1 MEPGEPQQPIPECP
15 ICYVPYDNIFQT
27 PLLLP
32 CSHTFCLECL
42 SRLCVFLKQSQ
53 ALQCPLCRASVSIP
67 HGGVPNLLPNM
78 AVITQFPPWMQTLQE
93 VWLDGYKLC
102 CIQKPLPSGQV
113 SASEEDPEMLITVEL
128 LPNPAPRDTH
138 LADLIHVHRPLPLSM
153 CRQLCHALWEYRIR
167 VFWVTVLLG
176 VLTVLLMSLIYK

>member
-138 LADLIHVHRPLPLSM
+138 LTTSPPQRCSCYYGKAAMHMRSCGAMGLAFMFFSTR
-153 CRQLCHALWEYRIR
+153 
-167 VFWVTVLLG
+167 
-176 VLTVLLMSLIYK
+176 